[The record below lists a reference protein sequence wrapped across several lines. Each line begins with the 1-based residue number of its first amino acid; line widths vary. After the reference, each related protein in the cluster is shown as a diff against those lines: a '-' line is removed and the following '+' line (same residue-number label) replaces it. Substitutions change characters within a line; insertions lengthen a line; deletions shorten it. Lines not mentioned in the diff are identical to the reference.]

1 MKKKL
6 IKENM
11 GRTGHT
17 ASTDEKGNKLY
28 SDVHYLET
36 YKVGNF
42 FNDKIIR
49 IAFYCNVFITDKM
62 LRHLILSTIRTK

>member
-1 MKKKL
+1 MFVKKS

-17 ASTDEKGNKLY
+17 ASTDENGNKLY

-36 YKVGNF
+36 YKV
-42 FNDKIIR
+42 
-49 IAFYCNVFITDKM
+49 
-62 LRHLILSTIRTK
+62 